1 MQLLDAVQDLIIPF
15 IASADKDAD
24 TKHTGHGLAV
34 PGGAPR
40 TALVEHHP
48 PKKLEALLR
57 DQLKIG
63 DDVEKGKG
71 RLVELV
77 ESVLKY
83 SVNTWD
89 QGFMVCILEWLKLN
103 TST

>member
-1 MQLLDAVQDLIIPF
+1 
-15 IASADKDAD
+15 
-24 TKHTGHGLAV
+24 
-34 PGGAPR
+34 
-40 TALVEHHP
+40 VEHHP

>member
-89 QGFMVCILEWLKLN
+89 QGFMVCILELG